1 MPEYDP
7 SDSLPAHTAD
17 LRAFAD
23 LGITH
28 TTDAAA
34 TASIRNRLHRRGPI
48 ARIRRAIRLAPRP
61 LVIAAVGLA
70 VTGTATA
77 TVATISRSGTT
88 EIDAKAKQKTPEA
101 NAIGAII
108 DDDAKAGMFVRWDGP
123 VYGLKVTR
131 GPITVRVAT
140 DRKQRIC
147 FETRPTA
154 AKRIQGLGCTKL
166 PLSATRMP
174 MVRGTD
180 GDLQWVSGLA
190 PDSVQT
196 LTVTDRSG
204 RSKTIRATDNVFVAW
219 QTGTKFKSVTWTT
232 KDGKRRYQRLPN

>member
-1 MPEYDP
+1 MPEHDP
-7 SDSLPAHTAD
+7 SDTLPARTAD
-17 LRAFAD
+17 LRAHAD

-28 TTDAAA
+28 TSDAVAAA
-34 TASIRNRLHRRGPI
+34 NIHSRLHRRGPI
-48 ARIRRAIRLAPRP
+48 ARLRRAIRVAPRP
-61 LVIAAVGLA
+61 LMIAVLGFA

-77 TVATISRSGTT
+77 TVATISSSGTT
-88 EIDAKAKQKTPEA
+88 EIDAKARQKTPEA
-101 NAIGAII
+101 NTIGAII

-154 AKRIQGLGCTKL
+154 AKRIQGLACTKL

-190 PDSVQT
+190 PDSVRNVT
-196 LTVTDRSG
+196 ATDRKG
-204 RSKTIRATDNVFVAW
+204 RSQTIRAIDNVFVAS

-232 KDGKRRYQRLPN
+232 RDGKKRYQRLPN